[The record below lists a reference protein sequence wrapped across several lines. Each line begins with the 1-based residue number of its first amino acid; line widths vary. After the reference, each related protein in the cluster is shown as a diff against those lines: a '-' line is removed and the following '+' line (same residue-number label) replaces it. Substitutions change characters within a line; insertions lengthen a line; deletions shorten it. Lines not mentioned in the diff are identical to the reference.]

1 MTSYETVMMVLGI
14 LTFVITFISL
24 IVKLLL
30 IIVDKSI
37 KNNYLMCLVNCEVVI
52 STFTNPRHNRLSV
65 VPLFSYIIVY
75 AKMNVNIRFVYL
87 SIFVLFI

>member
-1 MTSYETVMMVLGI
+1 MASYETVMMVLGI

-37 KNNYLMCLVNCEVVI
+37 KKKLPHVSGKV
-52 STFTNPRHNRLSV
+52 
-65 VPLFSYIIVY
+65 
-75 AKMNVNIRFVYL
+75 
-87 SIFVLFI
+87 